1 MKQGTGI
8 FCYNSW
14 PFKLQKVKT
23 EWFQK
28 IRWEKKLAVNQR
40 NILLLRAVSSEL
52 SGQKSSKELR
62 MASMIKFFEGFI
74 LGASPYLKF

>member
-1 MKQGTGI
+1 MISKNT
-8 FCYNSW
+8 
-14 PFKLQKVKT
+14 L
-23 EWFQK
+23 
-28 IRWEKKLAVNQR
+28 RKKLAVNQR
-40 NILLLRAVSSEL
+40 KILLLRAVSSEL